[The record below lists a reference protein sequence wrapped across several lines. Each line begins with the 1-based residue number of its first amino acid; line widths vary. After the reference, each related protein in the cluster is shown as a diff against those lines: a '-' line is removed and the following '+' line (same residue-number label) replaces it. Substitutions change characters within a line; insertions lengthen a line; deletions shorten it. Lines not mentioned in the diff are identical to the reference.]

1 MAWKGKSRMS
11 HTPWYTN
18 MASGKCI
25 KLFSFSYNQE
35 GIHLH
40 IHTYFCLVTF
50 RCLVWRTGG
59 FFRRQYKFTISKT
72 QWKMNM
78 KLREKRNEVMS
89 DDAQNI
95 YIYIIYII
103 IHIQLYNSS
112 IHLWVMPLHDVC
124 LFAICEILEDILW
137 YSGSSIIDLPVLN
150 QHFCS
155 PSSLPQ
161 TCDEKAAGLPRFP
174 SHINIKVLCSPRKW
188 GIHNVRRKWNAV
200 VWCFDKWTPASTVQF
215 RATFHFLHFPK
226 NSCSTSRRKLTKI
239 TNSA

>member
-1 MAWKGKSRMS
+1 MIKHGMEREKQNES
-11 HTPWYTN
+11 HTLVHKHGFREN
-18 MASGKCI
+18 AS
-25 KLFSFSYNQE
+25 SFSLFPTIKREFICTFIHSSVWWLSVALFGGQE
-35 GIHLH
+35 GLGDNINSPYQKRSERW
-40 IHTYFCLVTF
+40 TWSC
-50 RCLVWRTGG
+50 
-59 FFRRQYKFTISKT
+59 
-72 QWKMNM
+72 
-78 KLREKRNEVMS
+78 EKRGTS
-89 DDAQNI
+89 DEWWCTKHI
-95 YIYIIYII
+95 YILLYI
-103 IHIQLYNSS
+103 YNSS

-226 NSCSTSRRKLTKI
+226 NSCSTNKRKLTKI

>member
-95 YIYIIYII
+95 YIYIYYILLYIYNYTIVQYI
-103 IHIQLYNSS
+103 YGLCHYMMFVYLRSVRFWKISCGIQDLRSS
-112 IHLWVMPLHDVC
+112 ICRSWTNTSAHPLRYPRPVMKRRLVYPAFHPISTLRSCV
-124 LFAICEILEDILW
+124 LPESEVSTT
-137 YSGSSIIDLPVLN
+137 SGVN
-150 QHFCS
+150 
-155 PSSLPQ
+155 
-161 TCDEKAAGLPRFP
+161 
-174 SHINIKVLCSPRKW
+174 
-188 GIHNVRRKWNAV
+188 GI
-200 VWCFDKWTPASTVQF
+200 P
-215 RATFHFLHFPK
+215 
-226 NSCSTSRRKLTKI
+226 
-239 TNSA
+239 